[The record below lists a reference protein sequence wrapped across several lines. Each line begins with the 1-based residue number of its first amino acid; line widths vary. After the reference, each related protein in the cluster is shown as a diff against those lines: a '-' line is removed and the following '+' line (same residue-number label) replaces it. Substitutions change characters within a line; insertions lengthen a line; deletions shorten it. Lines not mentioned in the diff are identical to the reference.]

1 MGPAPRRCARSCR
14 SKLSRAPSFRASI
27 ASVRRARAC
36 ATSSG
41 SSLGGG
47 GCDPAGASVLIVVVV
62 IVIIVVVDEPRASAR
77 TSQASH
83 SAHCS
88 AAYLLSKRQV
98 NFVLCPPFSRDRHG
112 VGACAS
118 GYSFLT
124 PWKEVLFTWFLAT
137 RPTARTRP
145 HDAAS
150 QCGSGARRWPPRSG
164 GFCHCERLKTLISY
178 QNLALF

>member
-1 MGPAPRRCARSCR
+1 MCSTMGPAPRRCARSCR
-14 SKLSRAPSFRASI
+14 SKFSRAPSFRASI

-77 TSQASH
+77 TSQSSH

-88 AAYLLSKRQV
+88 AAGAAATSQLGGSWSLSVPRV
-98 NFVLCPPFSRDRHG
+98 APWPAGRGVRWRGWRLRGAALSRSRPACPPR
-112 VGACAS
+112 ACAGKVPFDQYLKNHVS
-118 GYSFLT
+118 PY
-124 PWKEVLFTWFLAT
+124 T
-137 RPTARTRP
+137 RP
-145 HDAAS
+145 
-150 QCGSGARRWPPRSG
+150 
-164 GFCHCERLKTLISY
+164 
-178 QNLALF
+178 